1 MSARTLQRLK
11 RALKNSDV
19 SREEIEDLRR
29 KLLEAVPEQVM
40 SCRAAPPPIRCWCC
54 LKAFLPCAVGS
65 QGKGAKVEVTCSSYT
80 TQRIPLAGR
89 E

>member
-1 MSARTLQRLK
+1 MSPHTQASSHSLGVVLSVRSLQRLK

-40 SCRAAPPPIRCWCC
+40 IRDSLLVLLAPA
-54 LKAFLPCAVGS
+54 L
-65 QGKGAKVEVTCSSYT
+65 
-80 TQRIPLAGR
+80 
-89 E
+89 